1 MTREEY
7 TYIRF
12 EVIKASRLKYLF
24 GRLDDEPRPFELA
37 VHLPTGGTGGTGGT
51 GARPVTIKASSEEDA
66 AYFEDLLEDLSYEP
80 VERITHD
87 TDKVGQ

>member
-37 VHLPTGGTGGTGGT
+37 VHLPTGGTG
-51 GARPVTIKASSEEDA
+51 ARPVTIKASSEEDA
-66 AYFEDLLEDLSYEP
+66 AYFEDLLEALSYEP